1 MIAVIAGARAFMT
14 LKVEGL
20 ESTVAIL
27 NRTMYPAYPEK
38 PANMKAG
45 ISFKFGKGIFFFI
58 KIKITMIEAK
68 KYLKTP
74 SDMASTSFKTTLVI
88 TKAVA
93 QKNIPMKAQCLAV
106 NFLKI
111 WLKSIF

>member
-1 MIAVIAGARAFMT
+1 
-14 LKVEGL
+14 
-20 ESTVAIL
+20 
-27 NRTMYPAYPEK
+27 
-38 PANMKAG
+38 
-45 ISFKFGKGIFFFI
+45 
-58 KIKITMIEAK
+58 MIEAK